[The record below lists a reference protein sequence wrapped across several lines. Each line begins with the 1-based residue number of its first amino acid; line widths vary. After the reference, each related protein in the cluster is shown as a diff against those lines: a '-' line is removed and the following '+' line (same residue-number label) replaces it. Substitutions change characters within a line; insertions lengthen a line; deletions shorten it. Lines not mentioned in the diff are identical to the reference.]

1 MRTLHAQRITLVP
14 VEGRNARELWEV
26 LNAPD
31 LRKYQDIPRVRAEEF
46 QRQVRT
52 RPKALRPGA
61 LATTYLNLRKA
72 SIYGG
77 SNEIQ
82 KNIIAQTILGL

>member
-1 MRTLHAQRITLVP
+1 MMHAA
-14 VEGRNARELWEV
+14 G
-26 LNAPD
+26 
-31 LRKYQDIPRVRAEEF
+31 PRAL
-46 QRQVRT
+46 
-52 RPKALRPGA
+52 PLRPGA
-61 LATTYLNLRKA
+61 LAATYLNLRKA